1 MKMKI
6 YVVPALVDGENVT
19 QIKIELLALIQGGA
33 RKVICDFSRT
43 EVLSPRAIKI
53 FADAGKMLMNL
64 RGELGICW
72 ARPHVPGLFSG
83 AGGDE
88 YVKFYDLE
96 ESINI
101 SAMYVLVQY
110 FDRYEDIREIT
121 TRRDGQITIIEI
133 KVLFASTSTMGEV
146 QETMDVIQQEIETKI
161 KDSRVVIIANAYP
174 CGNSEDA
181 FPQLETVPDSQ

>member
-1 MKMKI
+1 MQMKI
-6 YVVPALVDGENVT
+6 YIVPALVDGENVT
-19 QIKIELLALIQGGA
+19 QVKIDLLALIQDGA

-43 EVLSPRAIKI
+43 EVLSSAAIKV

-72 ARPHVPGLFSG
+72 ARPHVPEVFSRAGL
-83 AGGDE
+83 AE

-101 SAMYVLVQY
+101 SAMYVLVHY

-121 TRRDGQITIIEI
+121 TRREGKITIIEI
-133 KVLFASTSTMGEV
+133 GLLFASDSTMGEV
-146 QETMDVIQQEIETKI
+146 QETMNLIRQEIETKI
-161 KDSRVVIIANAYP
+161 KDSRVVIIANAVP
-174 CGNSEDA
+174 CCKNEEVS
-181 FPQLETVPDSQ
+181 LM

>member
-19 QIKIELLALIQGGA
+19 QIKIELLALIQDGA

-43 EVLSPRAIKI
+43 EVLSSSAIKI

-83 AGGDE
+83 AGVTE

-110 FDRYEDIREIT
+110 FDRYEDIKEIA
-121 TRRDGQITIIEI
+121 TRRDGKITIIEI
-133 KVLFASTSTMGEV
+133 GLLFASDSTMGEV
-146 QETMDVIQQEIETKI
+146 QETMDLIGQEIESKI
-161 KDSRVVIIANAYP
+161 KDSRVVMIANAYP
-174 CGNSEDA
+174 GCKSEDV
-181 FPQLETVPDSQ
+181 PSKLEMLPDGQ